1 MNDIKRARLQTAA
14 QTLMDAHDALVE
26 LLPQKKSKKTSEED
40 AILGDALDSLEESIS
55 CLTELLEEEV
65 VSNGK

>member
-1 MNDIKRARLQTAA
+1 MNDIKRARLKTAA
-14 QTLMDAHDALVE
+14 ETLMVAHDALVE
-26 LLPQKKSKKTSEED
+26 LLPEKKMKKTSEED

-65 VSNGK
+65 

>member
-1 MNDIKRARLQTAA
+1 MNDIKRARLKTAA
-14 QTLMDAHDALVE
+14 ETLMAAHDALVE
-26 LLPQKKSKKTSEED
+26 LLPEQKKKTSEED

-65 VSNGK
+65 SLNGK